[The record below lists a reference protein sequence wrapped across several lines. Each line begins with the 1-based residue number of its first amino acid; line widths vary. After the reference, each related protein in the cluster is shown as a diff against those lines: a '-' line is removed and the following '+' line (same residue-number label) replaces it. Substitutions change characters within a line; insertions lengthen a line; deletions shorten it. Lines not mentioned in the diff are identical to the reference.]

1 MVCNTFGLRTL
12 GFDQSHHEPT
22 IDNISTLVI
31 IIITKSPKSIRNVFG
46 LISRLGQNEG
56 YRNH

>member
-1 MVCNTFGLRTL
+1 MVCNTFGLHTL

-31 IIITKSPKSIRNVFG
+31 IIIPKSPKSIRNVFG
-46 LISRLGQNEG
+46 LISRLG
-56 YRNH
+56 